1 MLAMVRSVCGSM
13 AGATL
18 LAAVAAGAAAQPPKA
33 PARIYAAEQAE
44 RGRALYEEVCV
55 DCHLSSLIGGANE
68 APPLRG
74 ADFLGAWGTGA
85 VVDLAD
91 TIRVTM
97 PPEDRN
103 SLSPQQAYDLAA
115 FVLQANGAVAGEEA
129 LAADAPGLSAVL
141 DTLGLDG
148 GPASAGSA
156 APAAIADRRDLRGP
170 VAATEEEVGRPPGE
184 REIEGFEPVTVE
196 MLHHPDPGD
205 WLMFRRTWDGQG
217 HSPLDQI
224 DAGNVGELRLAW
236 SWAMADGV
244 NQPTPLVYRGVMYLA
259 NPRNIIQALE
269 ADTGTLIWEYRRSL
283 EGDAARGFNQL
294 RNLAIWGDKVF
305 VATKDAAMVALD
317 ARSGRPVW
325 ETRIADPA
333 KGYRNT
339 SGPIV
344 VPDIRAEGDR
354 GAGGRGTAEGGG
366 LVINGIN
373 GCIRY
378 FDDSCFITAH
388 DAETGEERWR
398 TYTIARPGEPG
409 GETWGDLPLML
420 RGGGDSWIPGS
431 YDPALELLY
440 WPVAQAKP
448 WVPASR
454 GLTIDHEALFTNSTL
469 ALRPA
474 DGKIAFYRQ
483 HVPGEALDL
492 DEAFE
497 QVLIDRGGQ
506 RLLLTSGKHGILW
519 KLDRSDGSF
528 VALGEMVFQNVFE
541 AVDRET
547 GEVRYRED
555 IASAEVGEWVSA
567 CPGTAGGRNWQ
578 ASSYSPAHGL
588 LVVPLSQSCL
598 EISGREIRF
607 EEGSGGEGAD
617 RKWFE
622 MPGTEGR
629 LGKLAAYDVDTM
641 EEVWSV
647 EQRPAFLT
655 AALTTGGGVV
665 FAGDID
671 RRFRAWDTATGREL
685 WGTRLPTSV
694 QGFPIS
700 YAVSGVQ
707 YVAVSTGL
715 GGGSPRFVPASVSP
729 EIRYPQSGN
738 GLFVFRL
745 P

>member
-1 MLAMVRSVCGSM
+1 MARSVRGLA
-13 AGATL
+13 AGLAVL
-18 LAAVAAGAAAQPPKA
+18 VAAVASVGARQQAEPP
-33 PARIYAAEQAE
+33 RVFTAEQAE
-44 RGRALYEEVCV
+44 RGRALYDEICV
-55 DCHLSSLIGGANE
+55 ECHLSSLAGANE
-68 APPLRG
+68 APPLVG
-74 ADFLGAWGTGA
+74 LDFLDAWGAGA

-97 PPEDRN
+97 PPENRN
-103 SLSPQQAYDLAA
+103 SLRPQQTFDLAA
-115 FVLQANGAVAGEEA
+115 FVLLRNGASPGDEA
-129 LAADAPGLSAVL
+129 LMPDSSGLVASL
-141 DTLGLDG
+141 GSLGLG
-148 GPASAGSA
+148 GAAASPRDLA
-156 APAAIADRRDLRGP
+156 AVADRDVRAP
-170 VAATEEEVGRPPGE
+170 VEAAAVEEVVTPPGE
-184 REIEGFEPVTVE
+184 REIEDFKPVTTG
-196 MLHHPDPGD
+196 MLLDPAPGD
-205 WLMFRRTWDGQG
+205 WLMFRRTYDGQG

-224 DAGNVGELRLAW
+224 DSGNVGELRLAW

-244 NQPTPLVYRGVMYLA
+244 NQPTPLVYDGVMYLA

-283 EGDAARGFNQL
+283 EGDRARGFNQL
-294 RNLAIWGDKVF
+294 RNLAIWGDRIF
-305 VATKDAAMVALD
+305 VATKDAAMLALD
-317 ARSGRPVW
+317 ARSGRPLW
-325 ETRIADPA
+325 ETQIADPA
-333 KGYRNT
+333 KRYRNT

-344 VPDIRAEGDR
+344 VD
-354 GAGGRGTAEGGG
+354 G

-373 GCIRY
+373 GCLRY
-378 FDDSCFITAH
+378 YEDSCFITAH

-409 GETWGDLPLML
+409 GDTWGDLPLML

-431 YDPALELLY
+431 YDPELALIY

-454 GLTIDHEALFTNSTL
+454 GLTIDHEVLYTNSTL
-469 ALRPA
+469 ALRPG
-474 DGKIAFYRQ
+474 DGKIVFYRQ

-497 QVLIDRGGQ
+497 QVLVDRGE
-506 RLLLTSGKHGILW
+506 RKLLLTSGKHGILW
-519 KLDRSDGSF
+519 KLDRTDGSF
-528 VALGEMVFQNVFE
+528 VSLKEMVFQNVFDHI
-541 AVDRET
+541 DRET

-555 IASAEVGEWVSA
+555 IASAGIGEWVSV
-567 CPGTAGGRNWQ
+567 CPSTAGGHNWQ

-598 EISGREIRF
+598 DISGREVRF
-607 EEGSGGEGAD
+607 EEGSGGEQAD

-655 AALTTGGGVV
+655 AALTTAGGVV

-694 QGFPIS
+694 QGFPVS
-700 YAVSGVQ
+700 YEVDGVQ

-715 GGGSPRFVPASVSP
+715 GGGSPRFVPARVSP
-729 EIRYPQSGN
+729 EIRYPQTGN

>member
-1 MLAMVRSVCGSM
+1 MSAGLAVLV
-13 AGATL
+13 
-18 LAAVAAGAAAQPPKA
+18 AAVASVD
-33 PARIYAAEQAE
+33 ARQQEEPLRVFTAEQAE
-44 RGRALYEEVCV
+44 RGRALYEGICV
-55 DCHLSSLIGGANE
+55 ECHLSSLAGANE
-68 APPLRG
+68 APPLLG
-74 ADFLGAWGTGA
+74 ADFLDAWGAGA

-103 SLSPQQAYDLAA
+103 SLTPQQTFDLAA
-115 FVLQANGAVAGEEA
+115 FVLQQNGAAPGDQT
-129 LAADAPGLSAVL
+129 LAADSPGLGAS
-141 DTLGLDG
+141 LGSLGMG
-148 GPASAGSA
+148 GGSA
-156 APAAIADRRDLRGP
+156 SSRDSATVADRDVRVP
-170 VAATEEEVGRPPGE
+170 AEASEEEHVTPPGE
-184 REIEGFEPVTVE
+184 REIEDFEPVTTE
-196 MLHHPDPGD
+196 MLLDPDPGD
-205 WLMFRRTWDGQG
+205 WLMFRRTYDGQG

-224 DAGNVGELRLAW
+224 DSGNVSGLRLAW

-244 NQPTPLVYRGVMYLA
+244 NQPTPLVYDGVMYLA

-283 EGDAARGFNQL
+283 EGDLARGFNQL
-294 RNLAIWGDKVF
+294 RNLAIWGDRIF
-305 VATKDAAMVALD
+305 VATKDAAMLALD
-317 ARSGRPVW
+317 ARSGRPLW
-325 ETRIADPA
+325 ETQIADPA
-333 KGYRNT
+333 KRYRNT

-344 VPDIRAEGDR
+344 VD
-354 GAGGRGTAEGGG
+354 G

-378 FDDSCFITAH
+378 YEDSCFITAH

-409 GETWGDLPLML
+409 GDTWGDLPLML

-431 YDPALELLY
+431 YDPELELIY

-454 GLTIDHEALFTNSTL
+454 GLTIDHEVLYTNSTL
-469 ALRPA
+469 AMRPG
-474 DGKIAFYRQ
+474 DGEIVFYRQ

-519 KLDRSDGSF
+519 KLDRTDGSF
-528 VALGEMVFQNVFE
+528 VALEEMVFQNVFDHI
-541 AVDRET
+541 DRET

-555 IASAEVGEWVSA
+555 IASAGIGDWVSV
-567 CPGTAGGRNWQ
+567 CPSTAGGHNWQ

-598 EISGREIRF
+598 DISGREPRF
-607 EEGSGGEGAD
+607 EEGAGGERAD

-641 EEVWSV
+641 EEVWSI

-655 AALTTGGGVV
+655 AALTTAGGVV

-694 QGFPIS
+694 QGFPVS
-700 YAVSGVQ
+700 YDVDGVQ

-715 GGGSPRFVPASVSP
+715 GGGSPRFVPARVSP

>member
-1 MLAMVRSVCGSM
+1 LP
-13 AGATL
+13 AGLTL
-18 LAAVAAGAAAQPPKA
+18 LVAVAASVGAQQQAA
-33 PARIYAAEQAE
+33 PARVFTAEQAE
-44 RGRALYEEVCV
+44 RGRSLYGEICV
-55 DCHLSSLIGGANE
+55 ECHLSSLVGGANE

-74 ADFLGAWGTGA
+74 VDFLDAWRAGA

-103 SLSPQQAYDLAA
+103 SLSRQRTYDLAA
-115 FVLQANGAVAGEEA
+115 FVLQVNGAVAGEEP
-129 LAADAPGLSAVL
+129 LVADAAGLSTL
-141 DTLGLDG
+141 LSGLGLHAGAGFD
-148 GPASAGSA
+148 PAA
-156 APAAIADRRDLRGP
+156 APAAVADRERGSTTNAP
-170 VAATEEEVGRPPGE
+170 EEEVLTSPGE
-184 REIEGFEPVTVE
+184 REIEDFEPVTTE
-196 MLHHPDPGD
+196 MLLDPDPGD
-205 WLMFRRTWDGQG
+205 WLMFRRTYDGQG

-224 DAGNVGELRLAW
+224 DSGNVSGLRLAW

-244 NQPTPLVYRGVMYLA
+244 NQPTPLVYDGVMYLA

-283 EGDAARGFNQL
+283 EGDLARGFNQL
-294 RNLAIWGDKVF
+294 RNLAIWGDRIF
-305 VATKDAAMVALD
+305 VATKDAAMLALD
-317 ARSGRPVW
+317 ARSGRPLW
-325 ETRIADPA
+325 ETQIADPA
-333 KGYRNT
+333 KRYRNT

-344 VPDIRAEGDR
+344 VD
-354 GAGGRGTAEGGG
+354 G
-366 LVINGIN
+366 LVVNGIN

-378 FDDSCFITAH
+378 YEDSCFITAH

-409 GETWGDLPLML
+409 GDTWGDLPLML

-431 YDPALELLY
+431 YDPELELIY

-454 GLTIDHEALFTNSTL
+454 GLTIDHKVLYTNSTL
-469 ALRPA
+469 AMRPA
-474 DGKIAFYRQ
+474 DGEIVFYRQ

-497 QVLIDRGGQ
+497 QVLVDRGG
-506 RLLLTSGKHGILW
+506 RKLLLTSGKHGILW

-528 VALGEMVFQNVFE
+528 VSLKEMVFQNVFDHI
-541 AVDRET
+541 DRET

-555 IASAEVGEWVSA
+555 IASAEVGEWVSV
-567 CPGTAGGRNWQ
+567 CPSTAGGHNWQ

-598 EISGREIRF
+598 DISGREPRF
-607 EEGSGGEGAD
+607 EEGAGGEGAD

-641 EEVWSV
+641 EEVWSI

-655 AALTTGGGVV
+655 AALTTAGSVV

-694 QGFPIS
+694 QGFPVS
-700 YAVSGVQ
+700 YEVDGVQ

-715 GGGSPRFVPASVSP
+715 GGGSPRFVPARVSP

>member
-1 MLAMVRSVCGSM
+1 M
-13 AGATL
+13 
-18 LAAVAAGAAAQPPKA
+18 VAAAAASVGAQPPDA
-33 PARIYAAEQAE
+33 PVSVFTAEQAE
-44 RGRALYEEVCV
+44 RGRTLYQEICV
-55 DCHLSSLIGGANE
+55 ECHLSTLAGASE

-74 ADFLGAWGTGA
+74 LSFLDAWRAGA

-103 SLSPQQAYDLAA
+103 SLGPQQTYDLVA
-115 FVLQANGAVAGEEA
+115 FLLRANGAVTGDEP
-129 LAADAPGLSAVL
+129 LTAAAPGLSAVL
-141 DTLGLDG
+141 DSLGLDG
-148 GPASAGSA
+148 DAASA
-156 APAAIADRRDLRGP
+156 PVADRDRRITRE
-170 VAATEEEVGRPPGE
+170 AAEEEYVRPPGE
-184 REIEGFEPVTVE
+184 REIEDFEPVTAE
-196 MLHHPDPGD
+196 MLLDPDPGD
-205 WLMFRRTWDGQG
+205 WLMFRRTYDGQG

-224 DAGNVGELRLAW
+224 DANNVGELRLAW

-283 EGDAARGFNQL
+283 EGDLARGFNQL
-294 RNLAIWGDKVF
+294 RNLAIWDDKIF
-305 VATKDAAMVALD
+305 VATKDAAMLALD

-325 ETRIADPA
+325 ETQIADPA
-333 KGYRNT
+333 KRYKNT

-344 VPDIRAEGDR
+344 VD
-354 GAGGRGTAEGGG
+354 G

-378 FDDSCFITAH
+378 FEDSCFITAH

-409 GETWGDLPLML
+409 GDTWGDLPLML

-431 YDPALELLY
+431 YDPELELLY

-454 GLTIDHEALFTNSTL
+454 GLTIDDKVLYTNSTL
-469 ALRPA
+469 ALRPE
-474 DGKIAFYRQ
+474 DGSIAFYRQ

-497 QVLIDRGGQ
+497 QVLIDRGGR

-519 KLDRSDGSF
+519 KLDRVDASF
-528 VALGEMVFQNVFE
+528 VALKEMVFQNVFDHI
-541 AVDRET
+541 DRET

-555 IASAEVGEWVSA
+555 IASAGIGEWVSV
-567 CPGTAGGRNWQ
+567 CPSTAGGHNWQ
-578 ASSYSPAHGL
+578 ASSYSPEHGL

-598 EISGREIRF
+598 DISGREVRF
-607 EEGSGGEGAD
+607 EEGSGGEQAD

-647 EQRPAFLT
+647 EQRAAFLT

-700 YAVSGVQ
+700 YEVDGVQ
-707 YVAVSTGL
+707 YVAAPTGL
-715 GGGSPRFVPASVSP
+715 GGGSPRFVPARVSP
-729 EIRYPQSGN
+729 EIRYPSSGN

>member
-1 MLAMVRSVCGSM
+1 MARSVRGLS
-13 AGATL
+13 AGLVL
-18 LAAVAAGAAAQPPKA
+18 LAAVAASAAVGARRQDEPL
-33 PARIYAAEQAE
+33 RVFTAEQAE
-44 RGRALYEEVCV
+44 RGRVLYEEICV
-55 DCHLSSLIGGANE
+55 ECHLSSLAGANE

-74 ADFLGAWGTGA
+74 ADFLDAWGLDA

-97 PPEDRN
+97 PPENRN
-103 SLSPQQAYDLAA
+103 SLAPQQTYDLAA
-115 FVLQANGAVAGEEA
+115 FVLQQNGAAAGDEA
-129 LAADAPGLSAVL
+129 LAADSAGLGAA
-141 DTLGLDG
+141 LGSLGMDAAA
-148 GPASAGSA
+148 ASAPDSA
-156 APAAIADRRDLRGP
+156 AVAERDIRAP
-170 VAATEEEVGRPPGE
+170 VEAVEEAYVRPPGE
-184 REIEGFEPVTVE
+184 REIENFEPVTE
-196 MLHHPDPGD
+196 AMLLDPAPGD
-205 WLMFRRTWDGQG
+205 WLMFRRTYDGQG

-224 DAGNVGELRLAW
+224 DTGNVGDLRLVW

-244 NQPTPLVYRGVMYLA
+244 NQPTPLVYDGVMYLA
-259 NPRNIIQALE
+259 NPGNIIQALE
-269 ADTGTLIWEYRRSL
+269 ADTGTLIWEYRRPL
-283 EGDAARGFNQL
+283 EGDLARGFNQL

-305 VATKDAAMVALD
+305 VATKDAAMLALD
-317 ARSGRPVW
+317 ARSGRPRW

-333 KGYRNT
+333 KRYSNT

-344 VPDIRAEGDR
+344 VD
-354 GAGGRGTAEGGG
+354 G

-378 FDDSCFITAH
+378 YEESCFITAH

-409 GETWGDLPLML
+409 GETWGDLPLMQ

-431 YDPALELLY
+431 YDPELRLLY

-448 WVPASR
+448 WVPVSR
-454 GLTIDHEALFTNSTL
+454 GLTIDHEVLYTNSTL
-469 ALRPA
+469 ALRPE
-474 DGKIAFYRQ
+474 DGALTFYYQ
-483 HVPGEALDL
+483 YVPGEALDL

-497 QVLIDRGGQ
+497 QVLIDRGG
-506 RLLLTSGKHGILW
+506 RKLLLTSGKHGILW
-519 KLDRSDGSF
+519 KIDRSDGSF
-528 VALGEMVFQNVFE
+528 VSLREMVFQNVFDYI
-541 AVDRET
+541 DRET

-555 IASAEVGEWVSA
+555 IASAEIGEWVSV
-567 CPGTAGGRNWQ
+567 CPSTAGGHNWQ
-578 ASSYSPAHGL
+578 ASSYSPEEGL

-598 EISGREIRF
+598 EIAATENRF
-607 EEGSGGEGAD
+607 EEGGGGQRAD
-617 RKWFE
+617 RKWFA
-622 MPGTEGR
+622 MPDTDGR

-641 EEVWSV
+641 EEVWSI

-671 RRFRAWDTATGREL
+671 RRFRAWETATGREL

-694 QGFPIS
+694 QGFPVS
-700 YAVSGVQ
+700 YEVDGVQ

-715 GGGSPRFVPASVSP
+715 GGGSPRFVPAAVSP
-729 EIRYPQSGN
+729 EIRYPRSGN

>member
-1 MLAMVRSVCGSM
+1 MDRGVR
-13 AGATL
+13 L
-18 LAAVAAGAAAQPPKA
+18 LATAVALLAVAAAGASAQPAGTPL
-33 PARIYAAEQAE
+33 RVFTAEQAE
-44 RGRALYEEVCV
+44 RGQALYEEICIE
-55 DCHLSSLIGGANE
+55 CHLSSLAGANE

-74 ADFLGAWGTGA
+74 ADFLDAWGAGA

-103 SLSPQQAYDLAA
+103 SLTPQQTYDLAA
-115 FVLQANGAVAGEEA
+115 FVLRQNGAAAGVDALVA
-129 LAADAPGLSAVL
+129 DSPGLGAS
-141 DTLGLDG
+141 LGSLG
-148 GPASAGSA
+148 MEGAAASPRDSA
-156 APAAIADRRDLRGP
+156 AVADRDVRAP
-170 VAATEEEVGRPPGE
+170 AEAAEEERITPPGE
-184 REIEGFEPVTVE
+184 REIEDFEPVTTE
-196 MLHHPDPGD
+196 MLLDPDPGD
-205 WLMFRRTWDGQG
+205 WLMFRRTYDGQG
-217 HSPLDQI
+217 HSPLDRI
-224 DAGNVGELRLAW
+224 DSVNVGDLRLAW

-259 NPRNIIQALE
+259 NPGNIIQALE

-283 EGDAARGFNQL
+283 EGDLARGFNQL
-294 RNLAIWGDKVF
+294 RNLAIWGDRIF
-305 VATKDAAMVALD
+305 VATKDAAMLALD
-317 ARSGRPVW
+317 ARSGRPLW
-325 ETRIADPA
+325 ETQIADPA
-333 KGYRNT
+333 KRYRNT

-344 VPDIRAEGDR
+344 VD
-354 GAGGRGTAEGGG
+354 G
-366 LVINGIN
+366 LVVNGIN

-378 FDDSCFITAH
+378 YEDSCFITAH

-409 GETWGDLPLML
+409 GDTWGDLPLML

-431 YDPALELLY
+431 YDPELELIY

-454 GLTIDHEALFTNSTL
+454 GLTIDHKVLYTNSTL
-469 ALRPA
+469 AMRPA
-474 DGKIAFYRQ
+474 DGEIVFYRQ

-497 QVLIDRGGQ
+497 QVLVDRGG
-506 RLLLTSGKHGILW
+506 RKLLLTSGKHGILW

-528 VALGEMVFQNVFE
+528 VSLKEMVFQNVFDHI
-541 AVDRET
+541 DRET

-555 IASAEVGEWVSA
+555 IASAEVGEWVSV
-567 CPGTAGGRNWQ
+567 CPSTAGGHNWQ

-598 EISGREIRF
+598 DISGREPRF
-607 EEGSGGEGAD
+607 EEGAGGEGAD

-641 EEVWSV
+641 EEVWSI

-655 AALTTGGGVV
+655 AALTTAGGIV

-694 QGFPIS
+694 QGFPVS
-700 YAVSGVQ
+700 YEVDGVQ

-715 GGGSPRFVPASVSP
+715 GGGSPRFVPARVSP

>member
-1 MLAMVRSVCGSM
+1 MSRKVWLPM
-13 AGATL
+13 AAVVL
-18 LAAVAAGAAAQPPKA
+18 LAVAASGASAQPAEA
-33 PARIYAAEQAE
+33 PARIFTAEQAE
-44 RGRALYEEVCV
+44 RGQSLYGEICV
-55 DCHLSSLIGGANE
+55 ECHLSSLAGANE
-68 APPLRG
+68 ASSLRG
-74 ADFLGAWGTGA
+74 ADFLDAWGAGA
-85 VVDLAD
+85 VADLAD

-103 SLSPQQAYDLAA
+103 TLSPQQTYDLAA
-115 FVLQANGAVAGEEA
+115 FILQANGAAAGEEP
-129 LAADAPGLSAVL
+129 LVADAAGLSTL
-141 DTLGLDG
+141 LNSLGLDAG
-148 GPASAGSA
+148 AGFDPAAFPAAVADREHRDTASAA
-156 APAAIADRRDLRGP
+156 
-170 VAATEEEVGRPPGE
+170 EEEVVTPPGE
-184 REIEGFEPVTVE
+184 REIEDFEPVTAE
-196 MLHHPDPGD
+196 MLLDPDPGD
-205 WLMFRRTWDGQG
+205 WLMFRRTYDGQG
-217 HSPLDQI
+217 HSPLDQMNT
-224 DAGNVGELRLAW
+224 DNVGELRLAW

-244 NQPTPLVYRGVMYLA
+244 NQPTPLVYDGVMYLA

-269 ADTGTLIWEYRRSL
+269 ADTGTLIWEYRRRL
-283 EGDAARGFNQL
+283 EGDLARGFNQL
-294 RNLAIWGDKVF
+294 RNLAIWGDRIF
-305 VATKDAAMVALD
+305 VATKDAAMLALD
-317 ARSGRPVW
+317 ARSGRPLW
-325 ETRIADPA
+325 ETQIADPA
-333 KGYRNT
+333 KRYRNT

-344 VPDIRAEGDR
+344 VD
-354 GAGGRGTAEGGG
+354 G

-378 FDDSCFITAH
+378 YEDSCFITAH

-409 GETWGDLPLML
+409 GDTWGDLPLML

-431 YDPALELLY
+431 YDPELELIY

-454 GLTIDHEALFTNSTL
+454 GLTIDHEVLYTNSTL
-469 ALRPA
+469 ALRPG
-474 DGKIAFYRQ
+474 DGKIVFYRQ

-497 QVLIDRGGQ
+497 QVLVDRGE
-506 RLLLTSGKHGILW
+506 RKLLFTSGKHGILW
-519 KLDRSDGSF
+519 KLDRTDGSF
-528 VALGEMVFQNVFE
+528 VALKEMVFQNVF
-541 AVDRET
+541 DHIDHET
-547 GEVRYRED
+547 GAVRYRED
-555 IASAEVGEWVSA
+555 IASAGIGDWVSV
-567 CPGTAGGRNWQ
+567 CPSTAGGHNWQ

-598 EISGREIRF
+598 DISGREPRF
-607 EEGSGGEGAD
+607 EEGAGGERAD

-641 EEVWSV
+641 EEVWSI

-655 AALTTGGGVV
+655 AALTTAGGIV

-694 QGFPIS
+694 QGFPVS
-700 YAVSGVQ
+700 YEVDAVQ

-715 GGGSPRFVPASVSP
+715 GGGSPRFVPARVSP

>member
-1 MLAMVRSVCGSM
+1 MSAGLAF
-13 AGATL
+13 L
-18 LAAVAAGAAAQPPKA
+18 LAAAASVD
-33 PARIYAAEQAE
+33 ARQQAEPLRVFTAEQAE
-44 RGRALYEEVCV
+44 RGRALYEEICV
-55 DCHLSSLIGGANE
+55 ECHLSSLAGANE
-68 APPLRG
+68 APPLLG
-74 ADFLGAWGTGA
+74 ADFLDAWGAGA

-103 SLSPQQAYDLAA
+103 SLTPQQTFDLAA
-115 FVLQANGAVAGEEA
+115 FVLQQNGAASGDQT
-129 LAADAPGLSAVL
+129 LAADSPGLGAS
-141 DTLGLDG
+141 LGRLGMG
-148 GPASAGSA
+148 GGSA
-156 APAAIADRRDLRGP
+156 SSRDSATVADRDVGVP
-170 VAATEEEVGRPPGE
+170 AEASEEEHVTPPGE
-184 REIEGFEPVTVE
+184 REIEDFEPVTTG
-196 MLHHPDPGD
+196 MLLDPEPGD
-205 WLMFRRTWDGQG
+205 WLMFRRTYDGQG

-224 DAGNVGELRLAW
+224 DTDNVGDLRMAW

-244 NQPTPLVYRGVMYLA
+244 NQPTPLVYDGVMYLA

-269 ADTGTLIWEYRRSL
+269 ADTGTLIWEYRRTL
-283 EGDAARGFNQL
+283 EGDLARGFNQL
-294 RNLAIWGDKVF
+294 RNLAIWGDRIF
-305 VATKDAAMVALD
+305 VATKDAAMLALD
-317 ARSGRPVW
+317 ARSGRPLW
-325 ETRIADPA
+325 ETQIADPA
-333 KGYRNT
+333 KRYRNT

-344 VPDIRAEGDR
+344 VD
-354 GAGGRGTAEGGG
+354 G

-378 FDDSCFITAH
+378 YEDSCFITAH

-409 GETWGDLPLML
+409 GDTWGDLPLML

-431 YDPALELLY
+431 YDPDLQLVY

-454 GLTIDHEALFTNSTL
+454 GLTIDHEVLYTNSTL
-469 ALRPA
+469 AMRPG
-474 DGKIAFYRQ
+474 DGEIVFYRQ

-519 KLDRSDGSF
+519 KLDRTDGSF
-528 VALGEMVFQNVFE
+528 VALKEMVFQNVFDHI
-541 AVDRET
+541 DRET
-547 GEVRYRED
+547 GAVRYRED
-555 IASAEVGEWVSA
+555 IASAGIGDWVSV
-567 CPGTAGGRNWQ
+567 CPSTAGGHNWQ

-598 EISGREIRF
+598 DISGREPRF
-607 EEGSGGEGAD
+607 EEGAGGEGAD

-641 EEVWSV
+641 EEVWSI

-655 AALTTGGGVV
+655 AALTTAGGVV

-694 QGFPIS
+694 QGFPVS
-700 YAVSGVQ
+700 YEVDGVQ

-715 GGGSPRFVPASVSP
+715 GGGSPRFVPARVSP
-729 EIRYPQSGN
+729 EIRYPPSGN

>member
-1 MLAMVRSVCGSM
+1 M
-13 AGATL
+13 
-18 LAAVAAGAAAQPPKA
+18 VAAAASVGAQPPDA
-33 PARIYAAEQAE
+33 PVSVFTAEQAE
-44 RGRALYEEVCV
+44 RGRTLYEEICV
-55 DCHLSSLIGGANE
+55 ECHLSTLAGASE

-74 ADFLGAWGTGA
+74 ASFVDAWRAGA

-103 SLSPQQAYDLAA
+103 SLPPQQTYDLAA
-115 FVLQANGAVAGEEA
+115 FVLQANGAVAGDEP
-129 LAADAPGLSAVL
+129 LTADAPGLSAVL
-141 DTLGLDG
+141 DSLGLDG
-148 GPASAGSA
+148 EAAS
-156 APAAIADRRDLRGP
+156 APAADPAVAADGDRRVPLE
-170 VAATEEEVGRPPGE
+170 AAEEEYVRPPGE
-184 REIEGFEPVTVE
+184 REIEDFEPVTAE
-196 MLHHPDPGD
+196 MLLDPDPGD
-205 WLMFRRTWDGQG
+205 WLMFRRTYDGQG
-217 HSPLDQI
+217 HSPLDQV
-224 DAGNVGELRLAW
+224 DADNVDELRLAW

-269 ADTGTLIWEYRRSL
+269 ADTGTLIWEYRRPL

-294 RNLAIWGDKVF
+294 RNLAIWDDKIF
-305 VATKDAAMVALD
+305 VATKDAAMLALD

-325 ETRIADPA
+325 ETQIADPA
-333 KGYRNT
+333 KRYSNT

-344 VPDIRAEGDR
+344 VE
-354 GAGGRGTAEGGG
+354 G

-378 FDDSCFITAH
+378 FEDSCFITAH

-409 GETWGDLPLML
+409 GDTWGDLPLML

-431 YDPALELLY
+431 YDPELELLY

-454 GLTIDHEALFTNSTL
+454 GLTIDHQVLYTNSTL
-469 ALRPA
+469 VLQPD
-474 DGKIAFYRQ
+474 DGAIAFYRQ

-497 QVLIDRGGQ
+497 QVLIDRGGR

-519 KLDRSDGSF
+519 KLDRVDGAF
-528 VALGEMVFQNVFE
+528 LALKEMVFQNVFDHI
-541 AVDRET
+541 DRET

-555 IASAEVGEWVSA
+555 IASAGIGEWVSV
-567 CPGTAGGRNWQ
+567 CPSTAGGHNWQ
-578 ASSYSPAHGL
+578 ASSYSPPHGL

-598 EISGREIRF
+598 DISGREVRF
-607 EEGSGGEGAD
+607 EEGSGGTQAD

-647 EQRPAFLT
+647 EQRAAFLT

-700 YAVSGVQ
+700 YEVDGVQ

-715 GGGSPRFVPASVSP
+715 GGGSPRFVPARVSP
-729 EIRYPQSGN
+729 EIRYPSSGN

>member
-1 MLAMVRSVCGSM
+1 M
-13 AGATL
+13 
-18 LAAVAAGAAAQPPKA
+18 AAVAGAQPPEA
-33 PARIYAAEQAE
+33 PPRVFTAEQAE
-44 RGRALYEEVCV
+44 RGRALYEEICIE
-55 DCHLSSLIGGANE
+55 CHLSSLAGANE

-74 ADFLGAWGTGA
+74 ADFLDAWGSGA
-85 VVDLAD
+85 VADLAD

-103 SLSPQQAYDLAA
+103 SLTPRQTWDLAA
-115 FVLQANGAVAGEEA
+115 FVLQANGAAAGDEA
-129 LAADAPGLSAVL
+129 LTADSAGLGAVL
-141 DTLGLDG
+141 GSLGMDG
-148 GPASAGSA
+148 AAASASDSA
-156 APAAIADRRDLRGP
+156 AVADRDVGASAE
-170 VAATEEEVGRPPGE
+170 AAEEEYVRPPGE
-184 REIEGFEPVTVE
+184 REIEDFEPVTAE
-196 MLHHPDPGD
+196 MLLDPDPGD
-205 WLMFRRTWDGQG
+205 WLMFRRTYDGQG
-217 HSPLDQI
+217 HSPLDQV
-224 DAGNVGELRLAW
+224 DTGNVGDLRLVW

-244 NQPTPLVYRGVMYLA
+244 NQPTPLVYDGVMYLA
-259 NPRNIIQALE
+259 NPGNVIQALE
-269 ADTGTLIWEYRRSL
+269 ADTGTLIWEYRRRL
-283 EGDAARGFNQL
+283 EGDLARGFNQL
-294 RNLAIWGDKVF
+294 RNLAIWGDRVF
-305 VATKDAAMVALD
+305 VATKDAAMLALD
-317 ARSGRPVW
+317 ARSGRPLW
-325 ETRIADPA
+325 ETQIADPA
-333 KGYRNT
+333 KRYSNT

-344 VPDIRAEGDR
+344 VPDM
-354 GAGGRGTAEGGG
+354 GAQGGGSAGERGTAQGDG

-378 FDDSCFITAH
+378 YEESCFITAH
-388 DAETGEERWR
+388 DAKTGEERWR

-409 GETWGDLPLML
+409 GETWGDLPLMQ

-431 YDPALELLY
+431 YDPELHLLY

-448 WVPASR
+448 WVPVSR
-454 GLTIDHEALFTNSTL
+454 GLTIDHEVLYTNSTL
-469 ALRPA
+469 ALRPE
-474 DGKIAFYRQ
+474 DGALAFHYQ
-483 HVPGEALDL
+483 YVPGEALDL

-497 QVLIDRGGQ
+497 QVLIDRGG
-506 RLLLTSGKHGILW
+506 RKLLLTSGKHGILW
-519 KLDRSDGSF
+519 KIDRSDGAF
-528 VALGEMVFQNVFE
+528 VALREMVFQNVFDHI
-541 AVDRET
+541 DRET

-555 IASAEVGEWVSA
+555 IASAEIGEWVSV
-567 CPGTAGGRNWQ
+567 CPSTAGGHNWQ

-598 EISGREIRF
+598 EISGREPRF
-607 EEGSGGEGAD
+607 EEGAGGEGAD

-694 QGFPIS
+694 QGFPVS
-700 YAVSGVQ
+700 YAVDGVQ

-715 GGGSPRFVPASVSP
+715 GGGSPRFVPAAVSP
-729 EIRYPQSGN
+729 EIRYPRNGN

>member
-1 MLAMVRSVCGSM
+1 M
-13 AGATL
+13 AL
-18 LAAVAAGAAAQPPKA
+18 LAAVAAGAAAQR
-33 PARIYAAEQAE
+33 PAEPVRIYTTEQAE

-55 DCHLSSLIGGANE
+55 ECHLSSLIGGANE

-74 ADFLGAWGTGA
+74 PDFLGAWGSGA

-141 DTLGLDG
+141 GALGLDG
-148 GPASAGSA
+148 EPASAGSA
-156 APAAIADRRDLRGP
+156 APASVADRGRRAP
-170 VAATEEEVGRPPGE
+170 VAPAEEEDARPPGE
-184 REIEGFEPVTVE
+184 REIEDFEPVTAE
-196 MLHHPDPGD
+196 MLLDPDPAD
-205 WLMFRRTWDGQG
+205 WLMFRRTYDGQG
-217 HSPLDQI
+217 HSPLDQV
-224 DAGNVGELRLAW
+224 DAGNVGGLRLAW

-244 NQPTPLVYRGVMYLA
+244 NQPTPLVYDGVMYLA

-269 ADTGTLIWEYRRSL
+269 ADTGTLIWEYRRPL
-283 EGDAARGFNQL
+283 EGDLARGFNQL
-294 RNLAIWGDKVF
+294 RNLAIWGDRIF
-305 VATKDAAMVALD
+305 VATKDAAMLALD

-344 VPDIRAEGDR
+344 VPAVRVEGGR
-354 GAGGRGTAEGGG
+354 GAGERGAADGEG

-378 FDDSCFITAH
+378 FEDSCFITAH

-409 GETWGDLPLML
+409 GDTWGDLPLML

-431 YDPALELLY
+431 YDPELELLY

-454 GLTIDHEALFTNSTL
+454 GLTIDHDALYTSSTL

-474 DGKIAFYRQ
+474 NGEIAFYRQ

-497 QVLIDRGGQ
+497 QVLVDRDGQ
-506 RLLLTSGKHGILW
+506 RFLLTSGKHGILW
-519 KLDRSDGSF
+519 KLDRSDASF
-528 VALGEMVFQNVFE
+528 VALTEMVFQNVFDHI
-541 AVDRET
+541 DRET

-555 IASAEVGEWVSA
+555 IASAGVGEWVSV
-567 CPGTAGGRNWQ
+567 CPSTAGGHNWQ
-578 ASSYSPAHGL
+578 ASSYSPPHGL

-598 EISGREIRF
+598 EISGREVRF
-607 EEGSGGEGAD
+607 DEGAGGEGAD

-622 MPGTEGR
+622 MPNTEGR

-647 EQRPAFLT
+647 EQRASFLT
-655 AALTTGGGVV
+655 AALTTAGGVV

-671 RRFRAWDTATGREL
+671 RWFRAWDTATGREL

-700 YAVSGVQ
+700 YEVDGVQ

-715 GGGSPRFVPASVSP
+715 GGGSPRFAPAAVSP
-729 EIRYPQSGN
+729 EIRYPRSGN

-745 P
+745 PQTRPSV

>member
-1 MLAMVRSVCGSM
+1 M
-13 AGATL
+13 AWATL
-18 LAAVAAGAAAQPPKA
+18 LAAVAAGAAAQPP
-33 PARIYAAEQAE
+33 PASVRIYTTEQAE
-44 RGRALYEEVCV
+44 RGRALYEEACV

-74 ADFLGAWGTGA
+74 ADFLGAWGTVA

-129 LAADAPGLSAVL
+129 LVADAPGLSAVWG
-141 DTLGLDG
+141 TLGLDG

-156 APAAIADRRDLRGP
+156 APAAVADRDRRAP
-170 VAATEEEVGRPPGE
+170 VEATEEEAGRPPGE
-184 REIEGFEPVTVE
+184 REIEDFEPVTAE
-196 MLHHPDPGD
+196 MLLDPDPAD
-205 WLMFRRTWDGQG
+205 WLMFRRTYDGQG
-217 HSPLDQI
+217 HSPLDQV
-224 DAGNVGELRLAW
+224 DADNVGELRLAW

-294 RNLAIWGDKVF
+294 RNLAIWSDKVF
-305 VATKDAAMVALD
+305 VATKDAAMLALD

-354 GAGGRGTAEGGG
+354 GAAGRGTGAGNG

-378 FDDSCFITAH
+378 FEDSCFITAH

-431 YDPALELLY
+431 YDPALEMLY

-454 GLTIDHEALFTNSTL
+454 GLTIDHEVLYTNSTL
-469 ALRPA
+469 ALRPG
-474 DGKIAFYRQ
+474 DGEIAFYRQ
-483 HVPGEALDL
+483 HVPGEALDF

-528 VALGEMVFQNVFE
+528 VALREMVFQNVFDHI
-541 AVDRET
+541 DRET

-555 IASAEVGEWVSA
+555 IASAEVGEWVSV
-567 CPGTAGGRNWQ
+567 CPSTAGGHNWQ

-617 RKWFE
+617 RRWFE

-671 RRFRAWDTATGREL
+671 RRFRAWDTATGREI

-700 YAVSGVQ
+700 YAVDEVQ

-715 GGGSPRFVPASVSP
+715 GGGSPRFVPARVSP
-729 EIRYPQSGN
+729 EIRYPRSGN

>member
-1 MLAMVRSVCGSM
+1 MARSVCGSM

-18 LAAVAAGAAAQPPKA
+18 LVAVAAGAAAQPPA
-33 PARIYAAEQAE
+33 EPTRIFTTEQAE

-55 DCHLSSLIGGANE
+55 ECHLSSLIGGANE

-91 TIRVTM
+91 TMRVTM

-115 FVLQANGAVAGEEA
+115 FVLQVNGAVAGEEA
-129 LAADAPGLSAVL
+129 LVADAPGLSAVL

-156 APAAIADRRDLRGP
+156 APAAIADRDRRVP
-170 VAATEEEVGRPPGE
+170 VEAAEEEYVRPPGE
-184 REIEGFEPVTVE
+184 REIEDFEPVTAE
-196 MLHHPDPGD
+196 MLLDPDPGD
-205 WLMFRRTWDGQG
+205 WLMFRRTYDGQG
-217 HSPLDQI
+217 HSPLDQV
-224 DAGNVGELRLAW
+224 DTDNVGELRLAW

-305 VATKDAAMVALD
+305 VATKDAAMLALD
-317 ARSGRPVW
+317 ARTGRPVW
-325 ETRIADPA
+325 ETQIADPA
-333 KGYRNT
+333 KRYRNT

-344 VPDIRAEGDR
+344 VPDSGAQGDL
-354 GAGGRGTAEGGG
+354 GAGARRIAQVNG

-378 FDDSCFITAH
+378 FEDSCFITAH

-409 GETWGDLPLML
+409 GDTWGDLPLML

-431 YDPALELLY
+431 YDPELELLY

-454 GLTIDHEALFTNSTL
+454 GLTIDHEVLYTNSTL
-469 ALRPA
+469 VLRPG
-474 DGKIAFYRQ
+474 DGEIAFYRQ

-497 QVLIDRGGQ
+497 QVLIDRGDR

-519 KLDRSDGSF
+519 KLDRVDGSF
-528 VALGEMVFQNVFE
+528 VALKEMVFQNVFDHI
-541 AVDRET
+541 DRET

-555 IASAEVGEWVSA
+555 IASAGIGEWVSV
-567 CPGTAGGRNWQ
+567 CPSTAGGHNWQ

-598 EISGREIRF
+598 DISGREVRF

-671 RRFRAWDTATGREL
+671 RHFRAWDTATGREL

-694 QGFPIS
+694 QGFPVS
-700 YAVSGVQ
+700 YEIDGVQ

-715 GGGSPRFVPASVSP
+715 GGGSPRFVPARVSP
-729 EIRYPQSGN
+729 EIRYPRSGN

>member
-1 MLAMVRSVCGSM
+1 MALGVRVP
-13 AGATL
+13 ATAVAL
-18 LAAVAAGAAAQPPKA
+18 LAIAADGASAQPDGA
-33 PARIYAAEQAE
+33 PLRVFTAEQAE
-44 RGRALYEEVCV
+44 RGRALYEEICV
-55 DCHLSSLIGGANE
+55 ECHLSSLAGANE

-74 ADFLGAWGTGA
+74 ADFLDAWGAGA

-103 SLSPQQAYDLAA
+103 SLTPRQTYDLAA
-115 FVLQANGAVAGEEA
+115 FVLQRNGAAAGDDALVA
-129 LAADAPGLSAVL
+129 DSPGLGASLGSLGMGGVAPSTAGRTAV
-141 DTLGLDG
+141 
-148 GPASAGSA
+148 
-156 APAAIADRRDLRGP
+156 ADRDARASGEQ
-170 VAATEEEVGRPPGE
+170 AAEEEVVTPPGE
-184 REIEGFEPVTVE
+184 REIEDFKPVTTE
-196 MLHHPDPGD
+196 MLLDPDPGD
-205 WLMFRRTWDGQG
+205 WLMFRRTYDGQG
-217 HSPLDQI
+217 HSPLDRI
-224 DAGNVGELRLAW
+224 DTDNVGDLRMAW

-259 NPRNIIQALE
+259 NPGNIIQALE

-283 EGDAARGFNQL
+283 EGDLARGFNQL
-294 RNLAIWGDKVF
+294 RNLAIWGDRIF
-305 VATKDAAMVALD
+305 VATKDAAMLALD
-317 ARSGRPVW
+317 ARSGRPLW

-333 KGYRNT
+333 KRYRNT

-344 VPDIRAEGDR
+344 VD
-354 GAGGRGTAEGGG
+354 G

-378 FDDSCFITAH
+378 YEDSCFITAH

-409 GETWGDLPLML
+409 GDTWGDLPLML

-431 YDPALELLY
+431 YDPDLQLVY

-454 GLTIDHEALFTNSTL
+454 GLTIDHEVLYTNSTL
-469 ALRPA
+469 AMRPG
-474 DGKIAFYRQ
+474 DGEIVFYRQ

-519 KLDRSDGSF
+519 KLDRTDGSF
-528 VALGEMVFQNVFE
+528 VALKEMVFQNVFDHI
-541 AVDRET
+541 DRET
-547 GEVRYRED
+547 GAVRYRED
-555 IASAEVGEWVSA
+555 IASAGIGDWVSV
-567 CPGTAGGRNWQ
+567 CPSTAGGHNWQ

-598 EISGREIRF
+598 DISGREPRF
-607 EEGSGGEGAD
+607 EEGAGGERAD

-641 EEVWSV
+641 EEVWSI

-655 AALTTGGGVV
+655 AALTTAGGVV

-694 QGFPIS
+694 QGFPVS
-700 YAVSGVQ
+700 YEVGGVQ

-715 GGGSPRFVPASVSP
+715 GGGSPRFVPARVSP

>member
-1 MLAMVRSVCGSM
+1 M
-13 AGATL
+13 AWATL
-18 LAAVAAGAAAQPPKA
+18 LAAVAAGAAAQPPA
-33 PARIYAAEQAE
+33 EPVPVYTAEQAE
-44 RGRALYEEVCV
+44 RGRVLYEEICV
-55 DCHLSSLIGGANE
+55 ECHLSSLIGGANE
-68 APPLRG
+68 APPLLGR
-74 ADFLGAWGTGA
+74 DFLGAWSTGA

-129 LAADAPGLSAVL
+129 LVADAPGLSAVL
-141 DTLGLDG
+141 GALGLDG

-156 APAAIADRRDLRGP
+156 APAAVADRDRRAP
-170 VAATEEEVGRPPGE
+170 VEATEEEIGRRPGE
-184 REIEGFEPVTVE
+184 REIEDFEPVTAE
-196 MLHHPDPGD
+196 MLLDPDPAD
-205 WLMFRRTWDGQG
+205 WLMFRRTYDGQG
-217 HSPLDQI
+217 HSPLDQV
-224 DAGNVGELRLAW
+224 DADNVGELRLAW

-269 ADTGTLIWEYRRSL
+269 ADTGTLIWEYRRGL

-305 VATKDAAMVALD
+305 VATKDAAMLALD

-344 VPDIRAEGDR
+344 VPDIHAEGDR
-354 GAGGRGTAEGGG
+354 GAGGRGTAEGDG

-378 FDDSCFITAH
+378 FEDSCFITAH

-454 GLTIDHEALFTNSTL
+454 GLTIDHEVLYTNSTL
-469 ALRPA
+469 ALRPG
-474 DGKIAFYRQ
+474 DGEIAFYRQ
-483 HVPGEALDL
+483 YVPGEALDF

-497 QVLIDRGGQ
+497 QVLIDRGEQ
-506 RLLLTSGKHGILW
+506 RFLLTSGKHGILW

-528 VALGEMVFQNVFE
+528 VALKEMVFQNVFDHI
-541 AVDRET
+541 DRET

-555 IASAEVGEWVSA
+555 IASAEVGEWVSV
-567 CPGTAGGRNWQ
+567 CPSTAGGHNWQ

-641 EEVWSV
+641 DEVWSV

-694 QGFPIS
+694 QGFPVS
-700 YAVSGVQ
+700 YAVDEVQ

-715 GGGSPRFVPASVSP
+715 GGGSPRFVPARVSP
-729 EIRYPQSGN
+729 EIRYPRSGN

>member
-1 MLAMVRSVCGSM
+1 M
-13 AGATL
+13 AGAAL
-18 LAAVAAGAAAQPPKA
+18 LAAVAAVAAAQPAAEPV
-33 PARIYAAEQAE
+33 PVYTAEQAE

-55 DCHLSSLIGGANE
+55 ECHLSSLIGGANE

-74 ADFLGAWGTGA
+74 PDFLDAWRTGA

-115 FVLQANGAVAGEEA
+115 FVLQANGAAAGEDA
-129 LAADAPGLSAVL
+129 LVAASPGLSAVL
-141 DTLGLDG
+141 GALGLDG
-148 GPASAGSA
+148 EPASAGSA
-156 APAAIADRRDLRGP
+156 APAAVVDRGRRGP
-170 VAATEEEVGRPPGE
+170 AAPAEEEDARPPGE
-184 REIEGFEPVTVE
+184 REIEDFEPVTAE
-196 MLHHPDPGD
+196 MLLDPDPAD
-205 WLMFRRTWDGQG
+205 WLMFRRTYDGQG
-217 HSPLDQI
+217 HSPLDQV
-224 DAGNVGELRLAW
+224 DVGNVGGLRLAW

-244 NQPTPLVYRGVMYLA
+244 NQPTPLVYDGVMYLA

-269 ADTGTLIWEYRRSL
+269 ADTGTLIWEYRRPL
-283 EGDAARGFNQL
+283 EGDLARGFNQL
-294 RNLAIWGDKVF
+294 RNLAIWGDRIF
-305 VATKDAAMVALD
+305 VATKDAAMLALD

-344 VPDIRAEGDR
+344 VPAVRAEGDR
-354 GAGGRGTAEGGG
+354 GAGGRGIAYGDG

-378 FDDSCFITAH
+378 FEDSCFITAH

-409 GETWGDLPLML
+409 GDTWGDLPLML

-431 YDPALELLY
+431 YDPELELLY

-454 GLTIDHEALFTNSTL
+454 GLTIDHEALYTSSTL

-474 DGKIAFYRQ
+474 NGEIAFYRQ

-497 QVLIDRGGQ
+497 QVLVDRDGQ
-506 RLLLTSGKHGILW
+506 RFLLTSGKHGILW
-519 KLDRSDGSF
+519 KLDRSDASF
-528 VALGEMVFQNVFE
+528 VALAEMVFQNVFDHI
-541 AVDRET
+541 DRET

-555 IASAEVGEWVSA
+555 IASAGVGEWVSV
-567 CPGTAGGRNWQ
+567 CPSTAGGHNWQ
-578 ASSYSPAHGL
+578 ASSYSPPHGL

-598 EISGREIRF
+598 EISGREVRF
-607 EEGSGGEGAD
+607 DEGAGGEGAD

-622 MPGTEGR
+622 MPNTEGR

-647 EQRPAFLT
+647 EQRASFLT
-655 AALTTGGGVV
+655 AALTTAGGVV

-671 RRFRAWDTATGREL
+671 RWFRAWDTATGREL

-700 YAVSGVQ
+700 YEVDGVQ
-707 YVAVSTGL
+707 YVVVSTGL
-715 GGGSPRFVPASVSP
+715 GGGSPRFAPAAVSP
-729 EIRYPQSGN
+729 EIRYPRSGN

>member
-1 MLAMVRSVCGSM
+1 M
-13 AGATL
+13 AWATL
-18 LAAVAAGAAAQPPKA
+18 LAAVAAGAAAQPPA
-33 PARIYAAEQAE
+33 EPVRIYTTEQAE

-91 TIRVTM
+91 TMRVTM

-129 LAADAPGLSAVL
+129 LVADAPGLSAVL
-141 DTLGLDG
+141 GALSLVG

-156 APAAIADRRDLRGP
+156 APAAVADRDRRAP
-170 VAATEEEVGRPPGE
+170 VEPTGEEIVRPPGE
-184 REIEGFEPVTVE
+184 REIEDFEPVTAE
-196 MLHHPDPGD
+196 ILLDPAPAD
-205 WLMFRRTWDGQG
+205 WLMFRRTYDGQG
-217 HSPLDQI
+217 HSPLDQV

-269 ADTGTLIWEYRRSL
+269 ADTGTLIWEYRRGL

-305 VATKDAAMVALD
+305 VATKDAAMLALD

-344 VPDIRAEGDR
+344 VPDIHAEGDR
-354 GAGGRGTAEGGG
+354 GAGGQGTGARNG

-378 FDDSCFITAH
+378 FEDSCFITAH

-454 GLTIDHEALFTNSTL
+454 GLTIDHEVLYTNSTL
-469 ALRPA
+469 ALRPG
-474 DGKIAFYRQ
+474 DGEIAFYRQ
-483 HVPGEALDL
+483 HVPGEALDF

-528 VALGEMVFQNVFE
+528 VALREMVFQNVFDHI
-541 AVDRET
+541 DRET

-555 IASAEVGEWVSA
+555 IASAEVGEWVSV
-567 CPGTAGGRNWQ
+567 CPSTAGGHNWQ

-655 AALTTGGGVV
+655 AALTTGGGIV

-694 QGFPIS
+694 QGFPVS
-700 YAVSGVQ
+700 YAVDEVQ

-715 GGGSPRFVPASVSP
+715 GGGSPRFVPARVSP
-729 EIRYPQSGN
+729 EIRYPRSGN

>member
-1 MLAMVRSVCGSM
+1 M
-13 AGATL
+13 AL
-18 LAAVAAGAAAQPPKA
+18 LAAVAAGAAAQR
-33 PARIYAAEQAE
+33 PAEPVRIYTTEQAE

-55 DCHLSSLIGGANE
+55 ECHLSSLIGGANE
-68 APPLRG
+68 APPLLGR
-74 ADFLGAWGTGA
+74 DFLGAWSTGA

-97 PPEDRN
+97 PPEDRS

-115 FVLQANGAVAGEEA
+115 FVLHANGAVAGEEA
-129 LAADAPGLSAVL
+129 LVADAPGLSAVL
-141 DTLGLDG
+141 GALGLDG
-148 GPASAGSA
+148 EPASAGSA
-156 APAAIADRRDLRGP
+156 APAAVADRGRRAP
-170 VAATEEEVGRPPGE
+170 VEPAEEEVARPPGE
-184 REIEGFEPVTVE
+184 REIEDFEPVTAE
-196 MLHHPDPGD
+196 MLLDPDPAD
-205 WLMFRRTWDGQG
+205 WLMFRRTYDGQG
-217 HSPLDQI
+217 HSPLDQV
-224 DAGNVGELRLAW
+224 DAGNVGGLRLAW

-244 NQPTPLVYRGVMYLA
+244 NQPTPLVYDGVMYLA

-269 ADTGTLIWEYRRSL
+269 ADTGTLIWEYRRPL
-283 EGDAARGFNQL
+283 EGDLARGFNQL
-294 RNLAIWGDKVF
+294 RNLAIWGDRIF
-305 VATKDAAMVALD
+305 VATKDAAMLALD

-325 ETRIADPA
+325 ETQIADPA

-344 VPDIRAEGDR
+344 VPAVRAEGDR
-354 GAGGRGTAEGGG
+354 GAGGRGIAYGDG

-378 FDDSCFITAH
+378 FEGSCFITAH

-409 GETWGDLPLML
+409 GDTWGDLPLML

-431 YDPALELLY
+431 YDPELELLY

-454 GLTIDHEALFTNSTL
+454 GLTIDHEALYTSSTL

-474 DGKIAFYRQ
+474 NGEIAFYRQ

-497 QVLIDRGGQ
+497 QVLVDRDGQ
-506 RLLLTSGKHGILW
+506 RFLLTSGKHGILW
-519 KLDRSDGSF
+519 KLDRSDASF
-528 VALGEMVFQNVFE
+528 VALAEMVFQNVFDHI
-541 AVDRET
+541 DRET

-555 IASAEVGEWVSA
+555 IASAGVGEWVSV
-567 CPGTAGGRNWQ
+567 CPSTAGGHNWQ
-578 ASSYSPAHGL
+578 ASSYSPPHGL

-598 EISGREIRF
+598 EISGREVRF
-607 EEGSGGEGAD
+607 DEGAGGEGAD

-622 MPGTEGR
+622 MPNTEGR

-647 EQRPAFLT
+647 EQRASFLT
-655 AALTTGGGVV
+655 AALTTAGGVV

-671 RRFRAWDTATGREL
+671 RWFRAWDTATGREL

-700 YAVSGVQ
+700 YEVSGVQ

-715 GGGSPRFVPASVSP
+715 GGGSPRFVPAAVSP
-729 EIRYPQSGN
+729 EIRYPRSGN

>member
-1 MLAMVRSVCGSM
+1 MARSVCGSI
-13 AGATL
+13 AWATL
-18 LAAVAAGAAAQPPKA
+18 LAAVAAGAAAQPPA
-33 PARIYAAEQAE
+33 EPARIYTAEQAE
-44 RGRALYEEVCV
+44 RGRALYEEICV
-55 DCHLSSLIGGANE
+55 ECHLSSLIGGANE

-91 TIRVTM
+91 TMRVTM

-115 FVLQANGAVAGEEA
+115 FVLRANGAVAGEEA
-129 LAADAPGLSAVL
+129 LVADAPGLSAVL
-141 DTLGLDG
+141 DSLGLDG
-148 GPASAGSA
+148 GPASAGST
-156 APAAIADRRDLRGP
+156 APAAVADRDRRVP
-170 VAATEEEVGRPPGE
+170 VEAAEEEVGRPPGE
-184 REIEGFEPVTVE
+184 REIEDFEPVTVE
-196 MLHHPDPGD
+196 MLHDPDPGD
-205 WLMFRRTWDGQG
+205 WLMFRRTYDGQG
-217 HSPLDQI
+217 HSPLDQV

-305 VATKDAAMVALD
+305 VATKDAAMLALD

-344 VPDIRAEGDR
+344 VPDIGPPGDAGT
-354 GAGGRGTAEGGG
+354 GARRTGARNG

-378 FDDSCFITAH
+378 FEDSCFITAH

-454 GLTIDHEALFTNSTL
+454 GLTIDHDVLFTNSTL
-469 ALRPA
+469 ALRPG
-474 DGKIAFYRQ
+474 DGEIAFYRQ
-483 HVPGEALDL
+483 YVPGEALDF

-497 QVLIDRGGQ
+497 QVLIDRGEQ
-506 RLLLTSGKHGILW
+506 RFLLTSGKHGILW

-528 VALGEMVFQNVFE
+528 VALKEMVFQNVFDHI
-541 AVDRET
+541 DRET

-555 IASAEVGEWVSA
+555 IASAEVGEWVSV
-567 CPGTAGGRNWQ
+567 CPSTAGGHNWQ

-629 LGKLAAYDVDTM
+629 LGKLAAYDVDTL

-655 AALTTGGGVV
+655 AVLTTGGGVV

-700 YAVSGVQ
+700 YAVDEVQ

-715 GGGSPRFVPASVSP
+715 GGGSPRFVPARVSP
-729 EIRYPQSGN
+729 EIRYPRSGN

>member
-1 MLAMVRSVCGSM
+1 MGARGLSLGLAFVAFV
-13 AGATL
+13 
-18 LAAVAAGAAAQPPKA
+18 AAVAAQQPDA
-33 PARIYAAEQAE
+33 VRVFTAEQAE
-44 RGRALYEEVCV
+44 RGRTLYEEVCV
-55 DCHLSSLIGGANE
+55 ECHLSSLVGANE

-74 ADFLGAWGTGA
+74 PDFLTAWGTGA

-97 PPEDRN
+97 PPENRN
-103 SLSPQQAYDLAA
+103 SLSPQQTYDLSA
-115 FVLQANGAVAGEEA
+115 FVLLQNGAAAGDDA
-129 LAADAPGLSAVL
+129 LTPDATGLGASL
-141 DTLGLDG
+141 GSLGLDG
-148 GPASAGSA
+148 AAASPADSIAVA
-156 APAAIADRRDLRGP
+156 DRDVRAPAE
-170 VAATEEEVGRPPGE
+170 AAAEEVVTPPGE
-184 REIEGFEPVTVE
+184 REIEDFEPVTTE
-196 MLHHPDPGD
+196 MLLDPDPGD
-205 WLMFRRTWDGQG
+205 WLMFRRTYDGQG

-224 DAGNVGELRLAW
+224 DTGNVGELRLAW

-259 NPRNIIQALE
+259 NPGNIIQALE
-269 ADTGTLIWEYRRSL
+269 ADTGTLIWEYRRRL
-283 EGDAARGFNQL
+283 EGDLARGFNQL
-294 RNLAIWGDKVF
+294 RNLAIWGDRIF
-305 VATKDAAMVALD
+305 VATKDAAMLALD
-317 ARSGRPVW
+317 ARSGRPLW
-325 ETRIADPA
+325 ETQIADPA
-333 KGYRNT
+333 QRYSNT

-344 VPDIRAEGDR
+344 VE
-354 GAGGRGTAEGGG
+354 G

-378 FDDSCFITAH
+378 YEDSCFITAH
-388 DAETGEERWR
+388 DAETGDEVWR

-431 YDPALELLY
+431 YDPALQLIY

-454 GLTIDHEALFTNSTL
+454 GLTIDHEVLYTNSTL
-469 ALRPA
+469 AMRPG
-474 DGKIAFYRQ
+474 DGKIVFYRQ

-497 QVLIDRGGQ
+497 QVLVDRGGQ

-519 KLDRSDGSF
+519 KLDRTDGSF
-528 VALGEMVFQNVFE
+528 VELTEMVFQNVFDHI
-541 AVDRET
+541 DRET

-555 IASAEVGEWVSA
+555 IASAEVGEWISV
-567 CPGTAGGRNWQ
+567 CPSTAGGHNWQ
-578 ASSYSPAHGL
+578 ASSYSPADGL

-598 EISGREIRF
+598 DISGREPRF
-607 EEGSGGEGAD
+607 EEGAGGEGAD

-622 MPGTEGR
+622 MPGTEGQ

-641 EEVWSV
+641 EEIWSV
-647 EQRPAFLT
+647 EQRAAFLT

-694 QGFPIS
+694 QGFPVS
-700 YAVSGVQ
+700 YAVAGVQ

-729 EIRYPQSGN
+729 EIRYPRTGN

>member
-1 MLAMVRSVCGSM
+1 M
-13 AGATL
+13 
-18 LAAVAAGAAAQPPKA
+18 AAVASVGARQQAEPP
-33 PARIYAAEQAE
+33 RVFTAEQAE
-44 RGRALYEEVCV
+44 RGRALYDEICV
-55 DCHLSSLIGGANE
+55 ECHLSSLAGANE
-68 APPLRG
+68 APPLVG
-74 ADFLGAWGTGA
+74 LDFLDAWGAGA

-97 PPEDRN
+97 PPENRN
-103 SLSPQQAYDLAA
+103 SLRPQQTFDLAA
-115 FVLQANGAVAGEEA
+115 FVLLRNGASPGDEA
-129 LAADAPGLSAVL
+129 LMPDSSGLVASL
-141 DTLGLDG
+141 GSLGLG
-148 GPASAGSA
+148 GAAASPRDLA
-156 APAAIADRRDLRGP
+156 AVADRDVRAP
-170 VAATEEEVGRPPGE
+170 VEAAAVEEVVTPPGE
-184 REIEGFEPVTVE
+184 REIEDFKPVTTG
-196 MLHHPDPGD
+196 MLLDPAPGD
-205 WLMFRRTWDGQG
+205 WLMFRRTYDGQG

-224 DAGNVGELRLAW
+224 DSGNVGELRLAW

-244 NQPTPLVYRGVMYLA
+244 NQPTPLVYDGVMYLA

-283 EGDAARGFNQL
+283 EGDRARGFNQL
-294 RNLAIWGDKVF
+294 RNLAIWGDRIF
-305 VATKDAAMVALD
+305 VATKDAAMLALD
-317 ARSGRPVW
+317 ARSGRPLW
-325 ETRIADPA
+325 ETQIADPA
-333 KGYRNT
+333 KRYRNT

-344 VPDIRAEGDR
+344 VD
-354 GAGGRGTAEGGG
+354 G

-373 GCIRY
+373 GCLRY
-378 FDDSCFITAH
+378 YEDSCFITAH

-409 GETWGDLPLML
+409 GDTWGDLPLML

-431 YDPALELLY
+431 YDPELALIY

-454 GLTIDHEALFTNSTL
+454 GLTIDHEVLYTNSTL
-469 ALRPA
+469 ALRPG
-474 DGKIAFYRQ
+474 DGKIVFYRQ

-497 QVLIDRGGQ
+497 QVLVDRGE
-506 RLLLTSGKHGILW
+506 RKLLLTSGKHGILW
-519 KLDRSDGSF
+519 KLDRTDGSF
-528 VALGEMVFQNVFE
+528 VSLKEMVFQNVFDHI
-541 AVDRET
+541 DRET

-555 IASAEVGEWVSA
+555 IASAGIGEWVSV
-567 CPGTAGGRNWQ
+567 CPSTAGGHNWQ

-598 EISGREIRF
+598 DISGREVRF
-607 EEGSGGEGAD
+607 EEGSGGEQAD

-655 AALTTGGGVV
+655 AALTTAGGVV

-694 QGFPIS
+694 QGFPVS
-700 YAVSGVQ
+700 YEVDGVQ

-715 GGGSPRFVPASVSP
+715 GGGSPRFVPARVSP
-729 EIRYPQSGN
+729 EIRYPQTGN

>member
-1 MLAMVRSVCGSM
+1 MAWATVLAAV
-13 AGATL
+13 
-18 LAAVAAGAAAQPPKA
+18 AAVAAGAAAQPPAA
-33 PARIYAAEQAE
+33 PVRIYTTEQAE

-91 TIRVTM
+91 TMRVTM

-129 LAADAPGLSAVL
+129 LVADAPGLSAVL
-141 DTLGLDG
+141 GALGLDG
-148 GPASAGSA
+148 GPALAGST
-156 APAAIADRRDLRGP
+156 APAAVADRRGP
-170 VAATEEEVGRPPGE
+170 VAATAEEVVRPPGE
-184 REIEGFEPVTVE
+184 REIEDFESVTAE
-196 MLHHPDPGD
+196 ILLDPPPAD
-205 WLMFRRTWDGQG
+205 WLMFRRTYDGQG
-217 HSPLDQI
+217 HSPLDQV

-283 EGDAARGFNQL
+283 GGDAARGFNQL

-305 VATKDAAMVALD
+305 VATKDAAMLALD

-354 GAGGRGTAEGGG
+354 GAGGQETGARNG

-378 FDDSCFITAH
+378 FEDSCFITAH

-454 GLTIDHEALFTNSTL
+454 GLTIDHEVLYTNSTL
-469 ALRPA
+469 ALRPG
-474 DGKIAFYRQ
+474 DGEIAFYRQ
-483 HVPGEALDL
+483 HVPGEALDF

-506 RLLLTSGKHGILW
+506 RFLLTSGKHGILW

-528 VALGEMVFQNVFE
+528 VALREMVFQNVFDHI
-541 AVDRET
+541 DRET

-555 IASAEVGEWVSA
+555 IASAEVGEWVSV
-567 CPGTAGGRNWQ
+567 CPSTAGGHNWQ

-647 EQRPAFLT
+647 DQRPAFLT
-655 AALTTGGGVV
+655 AALTTGGGIV

-700 YAVSGVQ
+700 YAVDEVQ

-715 GGGSPRFVPASVSP
+715 GGGSPRFVPARVSP
-729 EIRYPQSGN
+729 EIRYPRSGN

>member
-1 MLAMVRSVCGSM
+1 MSRSVCG
-13 AGATL
+13 
-18 LAAVAAGAAAQPPKA
+18 AAAAAAMFAANGAALVAQPATDA
-33 PARIYAAEQAE
+33 PRVFTAEQAE
-44 RGRALYEEVCV
+44 RGRALYEEICV
-55 DCHLSSLIGGANE
+55 ECHLSSLAGANE
-68 APPLRG
+68 APPLVG
-74 ADFLGAWGTGA
+74 ASFLDAWGAAA

-97 PPEDRN
+97 PPENRN
-103 SLSPQQAYDLAA
+103 SLRPGQTYDLAA
-115 FVLQANGAVAGEEA
+115 FVLLANGAAPGEEA

-141 DTLGLDG
+141 AGLGLDTAVRAG
-148 GPASAGSA
+148 AAPRAADGDAGAAADPNEPADRVAAARGRRGPATTA
-156 APAAIADRRDLRGP
+156 A
-170 VAATEEEVGRPPGE
+170 EEEYVRPPGE
-184 REIEGFEPVTVE
+184 REIENFEPVTDA
-196 MLHHPDPGD
+196 MLLDPDPGD
-205 WLMFRRTWDGQG
+205 WLMFRRTYDGQG
-217 HSPLDQI
+217 HSPLDRVN
-224 DAGNVGELRLAW
+224 AENVGDLRLAW

-259 NPRNIIQALE
+259 NPRNIVQALE

-283 EGDAARGFNQL
+283 EGDLARGFNQL
-294 RNLAIWGDKVF
+294 RNLAIRGDRIF
-305 VATKDAAMVALD
+305 VATKDAAMLALD
-317 ARSGRPVW
+317 ARSGRPAW

-344 VPDIRAEGDR
+344 VD
-354 GAGGRGTAEGGG
+354 G

-378 FDDSCFITAH
+378 FEDSCFITAH

-398 TYTIARPGEPG
+398 TYTVARPGEPG
-409 GETWGDLPLML
+409 GDTWGDLPLML

-431 YDPALELLY
+431 YDPELELLY

-454 GLTIDHEALFTNSTL
+454 GLTIDHEVLYTNSTL
-469 ALRPA
+469 ALRPE
-474 DGKIAFYRQ
+474 DGEIAFHRQ

-497 QVLIDRGGQ
+497 QVLIDRGGE

-519 KLDRSDGSF
+519 KLDRTDGSF
-528 VALGEMVFQNVFE
+528 VALREMVFQNVFDHI
-541 AVDRET
+541 DRET
-547 GEVRYRED
+547 GDVRYRED
-555 IASAEVGEWVSA
+555 IASAGIGEWVSV
-567 CPGTAGGRNWQ
+567 CPSTAGGHNWQ
-578 ASSYSPAHGL
+578 ASSYSPEHGL

-598 EISGREIRF
+598 EISGREPRF
-607 EEGSGGEGAD
+607 EEGAGGEGAD

-647 EQRPAFLT
+647 EQRASFLT

-671 RRFRAWDTATGREL
+671 RRFRAWDTATGEEL

-694 QGFPIS
+694 QGFPVS
-700 YAVSGVQ
+700 YEVDGVQ

-715 GGGSPRFVPASVSP
+715 GGGSPRFVPARVSP
-729 EIRYPQSGN
+729 EIRYPRSGN

>member
-1 MLAMVRSVCGSM
+1 MATVAVVGAQTPEAPVRVF
-13 AGATL
+13 T
-18 LAAVAAGAAAQPPKA
+18 
-33 PARIYAAEQAE
+33 AEQAE
-44 RGRALYEEVCV
+44 RGRALYEEICV
-55 DCHLSSLIGGANE
+55 ECHLSSLAGANE
-68 APPLRG
+68 APPLLG
-74 ADFLGAWGTGA
+74 VSFLDAWRSGA
-85 VVDLAD
+85 VVDFAD

-97 PPEDRN
+97 PPENRN
-103 SLSPQQAYDLAA
+103 SLQAQQTYDLAA
-115 FVLQANGAVAGEEA
+115 FVLQANGAVAGDEA
-129 LAADAPGLSAVL
+129 LVADAPGLSAVL
-141 DTLGLDG
+141 DSLNLGG
-148 GPASAGSA
+148 EPASAPVA
-156 APAAIADRRDLRGP
+156 DPAAVADRDRRAP
-170 VAATEEEVGRPPGE
+170 VEPSAEEYVRPPGE
-184 REIEGFEPVTVE
+184 REIEDFEPVTAE
-196 MLHHPDPGD
+196 MLLDPDPGD
-205 WLMFRRTWDGQG
+205 WLMFRRTYDGQG
-217 HSPLDQI
+217 HSPLDQV
-224 DAGNVGELRLAW
+224 DADNVVELRLAW

-294 RNLAIWGDKVF
+294 RNLAVWGDKIF
-305 VATKDAAMVALD
+305 VATKDAAMLALD
-317 ARSGRPVW
+317 ARSGRPRW
-325 ETRIADPA
+325 EMQIADPA
-333 KGYRNT
+333 KGYKNT

-344 VPDIRAEGDR
+344 VPDI
-354 GAGGRGTAEGGG
+354 GAQGEG

-373 GCIRY
+373 GCTRY
-378 FDDSCFITAH
+378 FEDSCFITAH

-398 TYTIARPGEPG
+398 TYTIARPGAPG
-409 GETWGDLPLML
+409 GDTWGDLPLML

-431 YDPALELLY
+431 YDPELELLY

-454 GLTIDHEALFTNSTL
+454 GLTIDHEVLYTNSTL
-469 ALRPA
+469 VLRPE
-474 DGKIAFYRQ
+474 DGEVAFYRQ

-497 QVLIDRGGQ
+497 QVLIDRGGR

-519 KLDRSDGSF
+519 KLDRTDGSF
-528 VALGEMVFQNVFE
+528 IALKEMVFQNVFDHI
-541 AVDRET
+541 DRET

-555 IASAEVGEWVSA
+555 IASAEIGEWVSV
-567 CPGTAGGRNWQ
+567 CPSTAGGHNWQ

-598 EISGREIRF
+598 DISGREVRF
-607 EEGSGGEGAD
+607 EEGSGGEQAD

-647 EQRPAFLT
+647 EQRAAFLT
-655 AALTTGGGVV
+655 AVLTTGGGVV

-700 YAVSGVQ
+700 YEVDGVQ

-715 GGGSPRFVPASVSP
+715 GGGSPRFVPARVSP
-729 EIRYPQSGN
+729 EIRYPGSGN

>member
-1 MLAMVRSVCGSM
+1 M
-13 AGATL
+13 AL
-18 LAAVAAGAAAQPPKA
+18 LLTAAASVD
-33 PARIYAAEQAE
+33 ARQQVEPLRVFTAEQAE
-44 RGRALYEEVCV
+44 RGRTLYEAICIE
-55 DCHLSSLIGGANE
+55 CHLASLAGANE

-74 ADFLGAWGTGA
+74 ADFLDAWGTGA

-97 PPEDRN
+97 PPENRN
-103 SLSPQQAYDLAA
+103 SLSPQQSYDLAA
-115 FVLQANGAVAGEEA
+115 FVLQQNGAAAGNET
-129 LAADAPGLSAVL
+129 LAVDNL
-141 DTLGLDG
+141 DLG
-148 GPASAGSA
+148 ASQ
-156 APAAIADRRDLRGP
+156 
-170 VAATEEEVGRPPGE
+170 EVVTPPGE
-184 REIEGFEPVTVE
+184 REIEDFEPVTTE
-196 MLHHPDPGD
+196 MLLDPDPGD
-205 WLMFRRTWDGQG
+205 WLMFRRTYDGQG

-224 DAGNVGELRLAW
+224 DTDNVGDLRMAW

-259 NPRNIIQALE
+259 NPGNIIQALE
-269 ADTGTLIWEYRRSL
+269 ADTGTLIWEYDRGL
-283 EGDAARGFNQL
+283 EGDLARGFNQL
-294 RNLAIWGDKVF
+294 RNLAIWGDRIF
-305 VATKDAAMVALD
+305 VATKDAAMLALD
-317 ARSGRPVW
+317 ARSGRPLW
-325 ETRIADPA
+325 ETQIADPA
-333 KGYRNT
+333 KRYRNT

-344 VPDIRAEGDR
+344 VD
-354 GAGGRGTAEGGG
+354 G
-366 LVINGIN
+366 LVVNGIN

-378 FDDSCFITAH
+378 YEDSCFITAH

-409 GETWGDLPLML
+409 GDTWGDLPLML

-431 YDPALELLY
+431 YDPELELIY

-454 GLTIDHEALFTNSTL
+454 GLTIDHEVLYTNSTL

-474 DGKIAFYRQ
+474 DGEIVFYRQ

-497 QVLIDRGGQ
+497 QVLVDRDG
-506 RLLLTSGKHGILW
+506 RKLLLTSGKHGILW
-519 KLDRSDGSF
+519 KIDRSDGSF
-528 VALGEMVFQNVFE
+528 VALEEMVFQNVFDYI
-541 AVDRET
+541 DRET

-555 IASAEVGEWVSA
+555 IASAEVGEWVSV
-567 CPGTAGGRNWQ
+567 CPSTAGGHNWQ

-598 EISGREIRF
+598 DISGREPRF
-607 EEGSGGEGAD
+607 EEGAGGERAD

-629 LGKLAAYDVDTM
+629 LGKLAAYDVDSM
-641 EEVWSV
+641 EEVWSI

-655 AALTTGGGVV
+655 AALTTAGGVV

-694 QGFPIS
+694 QGFPVS
-700 YAVSGVQ
+700 YEVGGVQ

-715 GGGSPRFVPASVSP
+715 GGGSPRFVPARVSP

>member
-1 MLAMVRSVCGSM
+1 MVV
-13 AGATL
+13 
-18 LAAVAAGAAAQPPKA
+18 VAASVGAQQPVEPV
-33 PARIYAAEQAE
+33 RVFTAEQAE
-44 RGRALYEEVCV
+44 RGRALYDEVCV
-55 DCHLSSLIGGANE
+55 ECHLSSLAGANE
-68 APPLRG
+68 APPLLG
-74 ADFLGAWGTGA
+74 VSFLDAWRTGA

-97 PPEDRN
+97 PPENRN
-103 SLSPQQAYDLAA
+103 SLGPQQTYDLAA
-115 FVLQANGAVAGEEA
+115 FVLQRNGAAAGEEA
-129 LAADAPGLSAVL
+129 LVVDAPGLSAVL
-141 DTLGLDG
+141 DSLGLDG
-148 GPASAGSA
+148 AAAS
-156 APAAIADRRDLRGP
+156 APAAAPTTVADRDRRAP
-170 VAATEEEVGRPPGE
+170 VEPSEEEYVRPPGE
-184 REIEGFEPVTVE
+184 REIEDFEPVTAE
-196 MLHHPDPGD
+196 MLLDPDPGD
-205 WLMFRRTWDGQG
+205 WLMFRRTYDGQG
-217 HSPLDQI
+217 HSPLDQV
-224 DAGNVGELRLAW
+224 DAANVGELRLAW

-269 ADTGTLIWEYRRSL
+269 ADTGTLIWEYRRGL

-294 RNLAIWGDKVF
+294 RNLAIWGDRIF
-305 VATKDAAMVALD
+305 VATKDAAMLALD
-317 ARSGRPVW
+317 ARTGRPVW
-325 ETRIADPA
+325 ETQIADPA
-333 KGYRNT
+333 KRYRNT

-344 VPDIRAEGDR
+344 VPDIGAQGDL
-354 GAGGRGTAEGGG
+354 GAGARRIAQVNG

-378 FDDSCFITAH
+378 FEDSCFITAH

-409 GETWGDLPLML
+409 GDTWGDLPLML

-431 YDPALELLY
+431 YDPELELLY

-454 GLTIDHEALFTNSTL
+454 GLTIDHEVLYTNSTL
-469 ALRPA
+469 ALRPG
-474 DGKIAFYRQ
+474 DGEIAFYRQ

-497 QVLIDRGGQ
+497 QVLVDRGG
-506 RLLLTSGKHGILW
+506 RKLLLTSGKHGILW
-519 KLDRSDGSF
+519 KLDRTDGSF
-528 VALGEMVFQNVFE
+528 IALKEMVFQNVFDHI
-541 AVDRET
+541 DRET

-555 IASAEVGEWVSA
+555 IASAGIGEWVSV
-567 CPGTAGGRNWQ
+567 CPSTAGGHNWQ

-598 EISGREIRF
+598 DISGREVRF
-607 EEGSGGEGAD
+607 EEGSGGEQAD

-622 MPGTEGR
+622 MPGTDGR

-655 AALTTGGGVV
+655 AVLTTGGGVV

-694 QGFPIS
+694 QGFPVS
-700 YAVSGVQ
+700 YAVDGVQ

-729 EIRYPQSGN
+729 EIRYPRSGN

>member
-1 MLAMVRSVCGSM
+1 MARSVRGLS
-13 AGATL
+13 AG
-18 LAAVAAGAAAQPPKA
+18 LAVLVAAAASVGARPQAE
-33 PARIYAAEQAE
+33 PARVFTAEQAE
-44 RGRALYEEVCV
+44 RGRALYEGICV
-55 DCHLSSLIGGANE
+55 ECHLSSLAGANE
-68 APPLRG
+68 APPLLG
-74 ADFLGAWGTGA
+74 VDFLDAWGAGA

-97 PPEDRN
+97 PPENRN
-103 SLSPQQAYDLAA
+103 SLTPQQTFDLAA
-115 FVLQANGAVAGEEA
+115 FLLLRNGASPGDEA
-129 LAADAPGLSAVL
+129 LMPDSSGLAVSLGSLGLGGAAASPSDSAVIAER
-141 DTLGLDG
+141 DVR
-148 GPASAGSA
+148 
-156 APAAIADRRDLRGP
+156 APAEA
-170 VAATEEEVGRPPGE
+170 EEEHVTPPGE
-184 REIEGFEPVTVE
+184 REIEDFEPVTTE
-196 MLHHPDPGD
+196 MLLDPDPGD
-205 WLMFRRTWDGQG
+205 WLMFRRTYDGQG
-217 HSPLDQI
+217 HSPLNQI
-224 DAGNVGELRLAW
+224 DTDNVGDLRMAW

-259 NPRNIIQALE
+259 NPGNIIQALE
-269 ADTGTLIWEYRRSL
+269 ADTGTLIWEYDRGL
-283 EGDAARGFNQL
+283 EGDLARGFNQL

-305 VATKDAAMVALD
+305 VATKDAAMLALD
-317 ARSGRPVW
+317 ARSGRPLW
-325 ETRIADPA
+325 ETQIADPA
-333 KGYRNT
+333 KRYRNT

-344 VPDIRAEGDR
+344 VD
-354 GAGGRGTAEGGG
+354 G
-366 LVINGIN
+366 LVVNGIN

-378 FDDSCFITAH
+378 YEDSCFITAH

-431 YDPALELLY
+431 YDPELEIIY

-454 GLTIDHEALFTNSTL
+454 GLTIDHEVLYTNSTL
-469 ALRPA
+469 ALRPG
-474 DGKIAFYRQ
+474 DGKIVFYRQ

-497 QVLIDRGGQ
+497 QVLIDRGG
-506 RLLLTSGKHGILW
+506 RKLLLTSGKHGILW
-519 KLDRSDGSF
+519 KLDRTDGSF
-528 VALGEMVFQNVFE
+528 VALEEMVFQNVFDHI
-541 AVDRET
+541 DRET
-547 GEVRYRED
+547 GDVRYRED
-555 IASAEVGEWVSA
+555 IASAEVGEWVSV
-567 CPGTAGGRNWQ
+567 CPSTAGGHNWQ
-578 ASSYSPAHGL
+578 ASSYSPAQGL

-598 EISGREIRF
+598 DISGREPRF
-607 EEGSGGEGAD
+607 EEGAGGERAD

-629 LGKLAAYDVDTM
+629 LGKLAAYDVDSM

-694 QGFPIS
+694 QGFPVS
-700 YAVSGVQ
+700 YEVDGVQ

-715 GGGSPRFVPASVSP
+715 GGGSPRFVPAAVSP
-729 EIRYPQSGN
+729 EIRYPRNGN

>member
-1 MLAMVRSVCGSM
+1 M
-13 AGATL
+13 ALL
-18 LAAVAAGAAAQPPKA
+18 LAAAASVDARQQVEPP
-33 PARIYAAEQAE
+33 RVFTAEQAE
-44 RGRALYEEVCV
+44 RGRTLYEAICIE
-55 DCHLSSLIGGANE
+55 CHLASLAGANE

-74 ADFLGAWGTGA
+74 ADFLDAWGTGA

-97 PPEDRN
+97 PPENRN
-103 SLSPQQAYDLAA
+103 SLSPQQSYDLAA
-115 FVLQANGAVAGEEA
+115 FVLQQNGAAVGNET
-129 LAADAPGLSAVL
+129 LAVDNL
-141 DTLGLDG
+141 DLG
-148 GPASAGSA
+148 ASQ
-156 APAAIADRRDLRGP
+156 
-170 VAATEEEVGRPPGE
+170 EVVTPPGE
-184 REIEGFEPVTVE
+184 REIEDFEPVTTE
-196 MLHHPDPGD
+196 MLLDPDAGD
-205 WLMFRRTWDGQG
+205 WLMFRRTYDGQG

-224 DAGNVGELRLAW
+224 DTDNVGDLRMAW

-259 NPRNIIQALE
+259 NPGNIIQALE
-269 ADTGTLIWEYRRSL
+269 ADTGTLIWEYDRGL
-283 EGDAARGFNQL
+283 EGDLARGFNQL
-294 RNLAIWGDKVF
+294 RNLAIWGDRIF
-305 VATKDAAMVALD
+305 VATKDAAMLALD
-317 ARSGRPVW
+317 ARSGRPLW
-325 ETRIADPA
+325 ETQIADPA
-333 KGYRNT
+333 KRYRNT

-344 VPDIRAEGDR
+344 VD
-354 GAGGRGTAEGGG
+354 G
-366 LVINGIN
+366 LVVNGIN

-378 FDDSCFITAH
+378 YEDSCFITAH

-409 GETWGDLPLML
+409 GDTWGDLPLML

-431 YDPALELLY
+431 YDPELELIY

-454 GLTIDHEALFTNSTL
+454 GLTIDHEVLYTNSTL

-474 DGKIAFYRQ
+474 DGEIVFYRQ

-497 QVLIDRGGQ
+497 QVLVDRGG
-506 RLLLTSGKHGILW
+506 RKLLLTSGKHGILW

-528 VALGEMVFQNVFE
+528 VALEEMVFQNVFDYI
-541 AVDRET
+541 DRET

-555 IASAEVGEWVSA
+555 IASAEVGEWVSV
-567 CPGTAGGRNWQ
+567 CPSTAGGHNWQ

-598 EISGREIRF
+598 DISGREPRF
-607 EEGSGGEGAD
+607 EEGAGGERAD

-629 LGKLAAYDVDTM
+629 LGKLAAYDVDSM
-641 EEVWSV
+641 EEVWSI

-655 AALTTGGGVV
+655 AALTTAGGVV

-694 QGFPIS
+694 QGFPVS
-700 YAVSGVQ
+700 YEVDGVQ

-715 GGGSPRFVPASVSP
+715 GGGSPRFVPARVSP

>member
-1 MLAMVRSVCGSM
+1 M
-13 AGATL
+13 AL
-18 LAAVAAGAAAQPPKA
+18 LATVAADVRAQPPEA
-33 PARIYAAEQAE
+33 PVRVYTAEQAE
-44 RGRALYEEVCV
+44 RGRALFEELCV
-55 DCHLSSLIGGANE
+55 ECHLSSLAGASE

-74 ADFLGAWGTGA
+74 ASFLDAWRAGA

-103 SLSPQQAYDLAA
+103 SLGPQQTYDLVA
-115 FVLQANGAVAGEEA
+115 FVLRANGAVAGDGP
-129 LAADAPGLSAVL
+129 LVADAPGLSAVL
-141 DTLGLDG
+141 DSLGLDG
-148 GPASAGSA
+148 AAAS
-156 APAAIADRRDLRGP
+156 APAADPAAVADRDRRITRE
-170 VAATEEEVGRPPGE
+170 AAEEEYVRPPGE
-184 REIEGFEPVTVE
+184 REIEDFEPVTAE
-196 MLHHPDPGD
+196 MLLDPDPGD
-205 WLMFRRTWDGQG
+205 WLMFRRTFDGQG
-217 HSPLDQI
+217 HSPLDQV
-224 DAGNVGELRLAW
+224 DADNVGELRLAW

-283 EGDAARGFNQL
+283 TGDAARGFNQL
-294 RNLAIWGDKVF
+294 RNLAIWDDKIF
-305 VATKDAAMVALD
+305 VATKDAAMLALD

-325 ETRIADPA
+325 ETQIADPA
-333 KGYRNT
+333 KRYSNT

-344 VPDIRAEGDR
+344 VD
-354 GAGGRGTAEGGG
+354 G

-378 FDDSCFITAH
+378 FEDSCFITAH

-409 GETWGDLPLML
+409 GDTWGDLPLML

-431 YDPALELLY
+431 YDPELELLY

-454 GLTIDHEALFTNSTL
+454 GLTIDHQVLYTNSTL
-469 ALRPA
+469 VLQPD
-474 DGKIAFYRQ
+474 DGAIAFYRQ

-497 QVLIDRGGQ
+497 QVLIDRGGR

-519 KLDRSDGSF
+519 KLDRVDASF
-528 VALGEMVFQNVFE
+528 VALKEMVFQNVFDHI
-541 AVDRET
+541 DRET

-555 IASAEVGEWVSA
+555 IASAGIGEWVSV
-567 CPGTAGGRNWQ
+567 CPSTAGGHNWQ
-578 ASSYSPAHGL
+578 ASSYSPPHGL

-598 EISGREIRF
+598 DISGREVRF
-607 EEGSGGEGAD
+607 EEGSGGGQAD

-700 YAVSGVQ
+700 YEVDGVQ
-707 YVAVSTGL
+707 YVAVPTGL
-715 GGGSPRFVPASVSP
+715 GGGSPRFVPARVSP
-729 EIRYPQSGN
+729 EIRYPSSGN

>member
-1 MLAMVRSVCGSM
+1 MPDSSGLGVSLGSL
-13 AGATL
+13 GL
-18 LAAVAAGAAAQPPKA
+18 GGAAASPRDSAVVAERDVRA
-33 PARIYAAEQAE
+33 PAEAE
-44 RGRALYEEVCV
+44 EE
-55 DCHLSSLIGGANE
+55 
-68 APPLRG
+68 
-74 ADFLGAWGTGA
+74 
-85 VVDLAD
+85 
-91 TIRVTM
+91 RVT
-97 PPEDRN
+97 
-103 SLSPQQAYDLAA
+103 
-115 FVLQANGAVAGEEA
+115 
-129 LAADAPGLSAVL
+129 
-141 DTLGLDG
+141 
-148 GPASAGSA
+148 
-156 APAAIADRRDLRGP
+156 
-170 VAATEEEVGRPPGE
+170 PPGE
-184 REIEGFEPVTVE
+184 REIEDFEPVAAA
-196 MLHHPDPGD
+196 MLLDPDPGD
-205 WLMFRRTWDGQG
+205 WLMFRRTYDGQG

-224 DAGNVGELRLAW
+224 DTDNVGDLRMAW

-259 NPRNIIQALE
+259 NPGNVIQALE
-269 ADTGTLIWEYRRSL
+269 ADTGTLIWEYRRRL
-283 EGDAARGFNQL
+283 EGDLARGFNQL
-294 RNLAIWGDKVF
+294 RNLAIRGDKVF
-305 VATKDAAMVALD
+305 VATKDAAMLALD
-317 ARSGRPVW
+317 ARNGRPVW
-325 ETRIADPA
+325 ETQIADPA
-333 KGYRNT
+333 KRYSNT

-344 VPDIRAEGDR
+344 VE
-354 GAGGRGTAEGGG
+354 G

-378 FDDSCFITAH
+378 HEDSCFITAH

-398 TYTIARPGEPG
+398 TYTVARPGEPG
-409 GETWGDLPLML
+409 GDTWGDLPLML

-431 YDPALELLY
+431 YDPELELLY

-454 GLTIDHEALFTNSTL
+454 GLTIDHDVLYTNSTL
-469 ALRPA
+469 AMRPG
-474 DGKIAFYRQ
+474 DGEIVFYRQ

-519 KLDRSDGSF
+519 KLDRTDGAF
-528 VALGEMVFQNVFE
+528 VALREMVFQNVFDHI
-541 AVDRET
+541 DRET

-555 IASAEVGEWVSA
+555 IASAGIGDWVSV
-567 CPGTAGGRNWQ
+567 CPSTAGGHNWQ

-598 EISGREIRF
+598 EISGRETRF
-607 EEGSGGEGAD
+607 EEGAGGEGAD

-622 MPGTEGR
+622 MPGTDGR

-647 EQRPAFLT
+647 EQRAAFLT
-655 AALTTGGGVV
+655 AALTTAGGVV

-671 RRFRAWDTATGREL
+671 RRFRAWDTATGEEL
-685 WGTRLPTSV
+685 WGIRLPTSV
-694 QGFPIS
+694 QGFPVS
-700 YAVSGVQ
+700 YEVDGVQ

-715 GGGSPRFVPASVSP
+715 GGGSPRFVPARVSP
-729 EIRYPQSGN
+729 EIRYPRTGN

>member
-1 MLAMVRSVCGSM
+1 MPARL
-13 AGATL
+13 TL
-18 LAAVAAGAAAQPPKA
+18 LVAVAAGVSVQQQGEPVRVLTAG
-33 PARIYAAEQAE
+33 QAE
-44 RGRALYEEVCV
+44 RGRTLYEEICIE
-55 DCHLSSLIGGANE
+55 CHLASLAGANE

-74 ADFLGAWGTGA
+74 ADFLDAWGAGA

-103 SLSPQQAYDLAA
+103 SLTPQQSYDLAA
-115 FVLQANGAVAGEEA
+115 FVLQQNGAAAGDETLAVDHPGPGVA
-129 LAADAPGLSAVL
+129 
-141 DTLGLDG
+141 
-148 GPASAGSA
+148 
-156 APAAIADRRDLRGP
+156 
-170 VAATEEEVGRPPGE
+170 EEVVTPPGE
-184 REIEGFEPVTVE
+184 REIEDFEPVTAE
-196 MLHHPDPGD
+196 MLRDPAPGD
-205 WLMFRRTWDGQG
+205 WLMFRRTYDGQG

-224 DAGNVGELRLAW
+224 DSGNVGELRLAW

-283 EGDAARGFNQL
+283 EGDLARGFNQL
-294 RNLAIWGDKVF
+294 RNLAIWGDLIF
-305 VATKDAAMVALD
+305 VATKDAAMLALD
-317 ARSGRPVW
+317 ARSGRPRW
-325 ETRIADPA
+325 ETQIADPA

-344 VPDIRAEGDR
+344 VPYGRTQGGR
-354 GAGGRGTAEGGG
+354 GAGVGRAAQGDG

-378 FDDSCFITAH
+378 FEDSCFITAH

-409 GETWGDLPLML
+409 GETWGDLSLVL

-431 YDPALELLY
+431 YDPELELLY

-454 GLTIDHEALFTNSTL
+454 GLTIDHEVLYTNSTL
-469 ALRPA
+469 AMRPG
-474 DGKIAFYRQ
+474 DGEIAFYRQ

-497 QVLIDRGGQ
+497 QVLIDRDGR

-519 KLDRSDGSF
+519 KLDRTDGSF
-528 VALGEMVFQNVFE
+528 VSLKEMVFQNVFDHI
-541 AVDRET
+541 DRET

-555 IASAEVGEWVSA
+555 IASAEVGEWVSV
-567 CPGTAGGRNWQ
+567 CPSTAGGHNWQ

-598 EISGREIRF
+598 DISGREPRF
-607 EEGSGGEGAD
+607 EEGAGGERAD

-641 EEVWSV
+641 EEVWSI

-655 AALTTGGGVV
+655 AALTTAGGVV

-694 QGFPIS
+694 QGFPVS
-700 YAVSGVQ
+700 YAVDGVQ

-715 GGGSPRFVPASVSP
+715 GGGSPRFVPARVSP
-729 EIRYPQSGN
+729 EIRYPPSGN